1 MARIKKIN
9 IQNFGIFK
17 NFSWDN
23 HVTDKNG
30 NVLTLQDINII
41 YGRNYSGKTTLSR
54 IIQILEYKDIPDS
67 ISNPEFE
74 LITSEEDEITNS
86 NFSSFQTPVR
96 VFNED
101 FVRKHLGFI
110 VDPDKD
116 IEPFAVLG
124 ENVKLQ
130 EEINDLEKKLGARE
144 PEPTGLYMQLIE
156 KEKIKEDKESAYNKA
171 KEELEDQ
178 LRKKATDRTI
188 GIKYH
193 ADKFGDLNYNISKLK
208 NDIEYVLSYKDSIIS
223 EEEKQK
229 LEDLIYQ
236 KPKEKLNSLSAVHIK
251 FEHLKNKT
259 KELVEKQ
266 VVKTEKIEQLVKDA
280 VLNKWVQEGK
290 KLHEEKRLKLCAF
303 CGNTISDDRWNE
315 LERHF
320 DEESKKLEK
329 EIDDTIN
336 EIKEYIEKIKNGFI
350 VDKNLFYPEFH
361 EDVENINDEYKAVSA
376 NIIKEL
382 EKLKVQLEKRKLD
395 IINEKEFQDVTDYTG
410 KLREVFEKYEEL
422 VKKVNEFTE
431 NLEEKQR
438 EAKEKLRFKEVF
450 DYINTINYEEK
461 KSKIEQLENESEKAK
476 IEYEK
481 VERQINNTLAEI
493 KNKKMQLKNER
504 LAAKKI
510 NEYLHNHFGHHYLS
524 LQPIETSGEFTEDK
538 QIKFKVFRGDSIA
551 YNLSEG
557 EKTLVAFCYFMAKLD
572 DIETSDAK
580 PIIWIDDPIS
590 SLDQNH
596 VYFIFSLIQAGIV
609 NKQRFEQL
617 FITTHNLQFLK
628 YLKRLNG
635 KNENN
640 KNYNKLYLFIES
652 MNNHSIISQMP
663 KYLQE
668 YFTEFNY
675 LFHQIYIC
683 ATQNIDDSNYH
694 AFYNFGNNARKFLEI
709 YLFYKYPD
717 YSDDDEKKK
726 KFFGEEIYT
735 SLINR
740 LNNEYSHLKGVL
752 ERGEQPVEAI
762 TEIQKVAQLIL
773 DTIKSKDREQ
783 YEALLNSIN

>member
-1 MARIKKIN
+1 M
-9 IQNFGIFK
+9 
-17 NFSWDN
+17 
-23 HVTDKNG
+23 
-30 NVLTLQDINII
+30 
-41 YGRNYSGKTTLSR
+41 
-54 IIQILEYKDIPDS
+54 
-67 ISNPEFE
+67 
-74 LITSEEDEITNS
+74 
-86 NFSSFQTPVR
+86 
-96 VFNED
+96 FNED

-144 PEPTGLYMQLIE
+144 PEPTGLYMELIE
-156 KEKIKEDKESAYNKA
+156 KEKIKKDKESAYNKA

-178 LRKKATDRTI
+178 LKKKATDRTI

-208 NDIEYVLSYKDSIIS
+208 NDIEYVLSNKDSIIS

-236 KPKEKLNSLSAVHIK
+236 KPKEKLNSLSAVDID

-259 KELVEKQ
+259 NELVEMQ

-303 CGNTISDDRWNE
+303 CGNPISDDRWNE

-329 EIDDTIN
+329 EIDNTIN
-336 EIKEYIEKIKNGFI
+336 EIEKSIEKVKKGFI
-350 VDKNLFYPEFH
+350 VDKDLFYSKFH
-361 EDVENINDEYKAVSA
+361 EDVENLNDEYKAVSA

-382 EKLKVQLEKRKLD
+382 EKLKVQLKERKLD
-395 IINEKEFQDVTDYTG
+395 IINEKKFQDVADYTD
-410 KLREVFEKYEEL
+410 KLKEVFIKFEEL
-422 VKKVNEFTE
+422 VKRVNNFTE

-438 EAKEKLRFKEVF
+438 EAKEKLRHKEVF

-493 KNKKMQLKNER
+493 KNKKRQLKNEG

-524 LQPIETSGEFTEDK
+524 LQPIETSDEFTEDK

-640 KNYNKLYLFIES
+640 KNYNKLYLFIER

-773 DTIKSKDREQ
+773 DTIKSKDVDQ
-783 YEALLNSIN
+783 YVALLNSINS

>member
-1 MARIKKIN
+1 MATIKKIN
-9 IQNFGIFK
+9 IQHFGIFQDFK
-17 NFSWDN
+17 WDD
-23 HVTDKNG
+23 HVKDQIG
-30 NVLTLQDINII
+30 QALTLKDINII

-54 IIQILEYKDIPDS
+54 IFQILEYKELPDS

-74 LITSEEDEITNS
+74 LITSEEDVITNS

-116 IEPFAVLG
+116 IEPFAILG

-144 PEPTGLYMQLIE
+144 PEPTGLYKELIE
-156 KEKIKEDKESAYNKA
+156 KENIKKDKESAYNIA

-208 NDIEYVLSYKDSIIS
+208 NEIEYVLSNKDSIIS

-236 KPKEKLNSLSAVHIK
+236 KPKEKLNSLSAVHIR

-290 KLHEEKRLKLCAF
+290 KLHEEKQLKLCAF
-303 CGNTISDDRWNE
+303 CGNPISDDRWSE

-336 EIKEYIEKIKNGFI
+336 EIEESIEKIKNGFI
-350 VDKNLFYPEFH
+350 VDKDLFYSEFH
-361 EDVENINDEYKAVSA
+361 KDVENLNDEYKAVSA

-382 EKLKVQLEKRKLD
+382 EKLKIQLEKRKFD
-395 IINEKEFQDVTDYTG
+395 IIHEKEFQDVIDYTD
-410 KLREVFEKYEEL
+410 KLREVFSKFEEL
-422 VKKVNEFTE
+422 VKNVNNFTE
-431 NLEEKQR
+431 NLEQKQR

-461 KSKIEQLENESEKAK
+461 KSQIEQLENESEKAK

-481 VERQINNTLAEI
+481 VERQINDTLAEI
-493 KNKKMQLKNER
+493 ENKKSQLKNEG

-510 NEYLHNHFGHHYLS
+510 NEYLHNHFGYQYLS
-524 LQPIETSGEFTEDK
+524 LRPIEISDEITKDK

-572 DIETSDAK
+572 DIKTSDAK

-596 VYFIFSLIQAGIV
+596 VYFIFSLIQVSIV
-609 NKQRFEQL
+609 NKQRFKQL
-617 FITTHNLQFLK
+617 FITTHNIHFLK
-628 YLKRLNG
+628 YLKRLG
-635 KNENN
+635 SESN
-640 KNYNKLYLFIES
+640 KIYLLIERLS
-652 MNNHSIISQMP
+652 KYSIIKKMP
-663 KYLQE
+663 QYLEKYV
-668 YFTEFNY
+668 TEFIY
-675 LFHQIYIC
+675 LFHQLYIC
-683 ATQNIDDSNYH
+683 ADKQINDSNYH

-717 YSDDDEKKK
+717 TSTDIQKMK
-726 KFFGEEIYT
+726 KFFGDDIAAH
-735 SLINR
+735 LLNR
-740 LNNEYSHLKGVL
+740 LNNEFSHLKGSL

-762 TEIQKVAQLIL
+762 AEIKKVAKLIL
-773 DTIKSKDREQ
+773 DTIKIKDKEQ